1 MPKRA
6 TIKISLVKEADEKAN
21 EEIEKQIFEYLREYP
36 PKIPWLKNVEE
47 VTVTEV

>member
-6 TIKISLVKEADEKAN
+6 VIKISLIKEADEKAN
-21 EEIEKQIFEYLREYP
+21 GEIEKQILEYIRKYP

-47 VTVTEV
+47 VKVTEV